1 MVDVWLS
8 CQYFK
13 MKIYIPCLKLD
24 WAAIAIID
32 DMMSNKS
39 SAKTATDDF
48 NLEKGAIID
57 WLFLTKSIYVV
68 C

>member
-57 WLFLTKSIYVV
+57 
-68 C
+68 